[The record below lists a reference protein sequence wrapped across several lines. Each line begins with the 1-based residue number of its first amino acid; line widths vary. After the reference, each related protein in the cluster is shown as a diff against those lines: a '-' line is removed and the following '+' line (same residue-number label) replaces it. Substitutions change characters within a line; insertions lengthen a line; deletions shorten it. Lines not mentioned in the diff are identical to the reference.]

1 MWPMNNIV
9 KFCYTDSY
17 PLTTY
22 LLWSP
27 KKTIFFYINDYI
39 FFDFYK
45 CPEIFISAKALTLQQ
60 FTDRLNNHSRSL
72 GSLEFILKAHV
83 FYFILG
89 ISDVYI
95 FFSYLV
101 SLWRSHSLFNVNGI
115 LGCVCKL
122 IFNDKRMFCLSIML
136 ILYNFH

>member
-1 MWPMNNIV
+1 MLMTI
-9 KFCYTDSY
+9 Y
-17 PLTTY
+17 P
-22 LLWSP
+22 
-27 KKTIFFYINDYI
+27 FN
-39 FFDFYK
+39 FYK

-83 FYFILG
+83 FYFILR

-115 LGCVCKL
+115 LGCVCKF
-122 IFNDKRMFCLSIML
+122 IFNDNWMFITVTTFN
-136 ILYNFH
+136 IAVTTTVVT